1 MGFAFKADT
10 GDTRES
16 PAITLIRDFLSEKAR
31 VVIYDPQVSEA
42 QIWAD
47 LSEAMPDVALEK
59 SMFLFSPWALL
70 QKNVTQTDHDLLV
83 VAVAVKAVVEIAPS
97 ALKAAQNSEAIVVAT
112 EWKEFT
118 TIDWQDV
125 YSTMNKPA
133 FVFDGRMILDAEKLR
148 QIGFKVRRVPPS
160 Y

>member
-1 MGFAFKADT
+1 M
-10 GDTRES
+10 S
-16 PAITLIRDFLSEKAR
+16 LSRR
-31 VVIYDPQVSEA
+31 VCPHHG
-42 QIWAD
+42 
-47 LSEAMPDVALEK
+47 P
-59 SMFLFSPWALL
+59 FR
-70 QKNVTQTDHDLLV
+70 KNIKQTDHDLLV

-118 TIDWQDV
+118 TIDWLDV

-148 QIGFKVRRVPPS
+148 QIGFKVRHAPRPVPRPT
-160 Y
+160 YTD